1 MKLEKTDFIE
11 KYVQYCIEME
21 KAMKK
26 MKGLNFWKL
35 SFKKQNINLI

>member
-26 MKGLNFWKL
+26 MIIE
-35 SFKKQNINLI
+35 QIINMLKD